1 MHSQIHLQLETRN
14 EKQQTVEASLSSETP
29 VFRPGL
35 GREILMHTPD
45 AVDLSRAPIPLL
57 TSHNR
62 DETPVGIVENIRLVA
77 GKLRAT
83 LRFGQ
88 SQRSQDVWADVKAGV
103 LRSISIGYQILKGE
117 SRGDDYVVTSWMPF
131 EASLV
136 SVPADPTVG
145 IGRSYKGNQIMEMQ
159 AQDDMKSS
167 RSQRRAEVR
176 SVHETTD
183 SLNDI
188 YAVANQFKIGP
199 DQVRDF
205 VSENGAD
212 KEGFRSYVLSNMKG
226 GGALRLDESSEIG
239 LSRKEIQQFSFVK
252 LIMAQADPTRQ
263 REAGLELEASRAM
276 AKKLGRDPQGL
287 FVPSEILL
295 GQRDLVVGT
304 ATAGGNLRPID
315 HYAEGF
321 IDVLRNRCH
330 VISLGATQMNDLA
343 GNLAIPSKTGTS
355 TAYWVTEGNAPSESQ
370 QVFGQVAMA
379 PKTVGGWTDYSRKMM
394 LQSSPAIEQIVRVDL
409 ADTIAV
415 ELDRVSINGSGSG
428 AEPLGILNAVG
439 VGSVAAGANGGAPT
453 WDLMLAL
460 EESLAVTNA
469 DASTIAYLTNPKV
482 RRKLKGTTKATS
494 DAGAGFIW
502 EALASGEPG
511 WGSVNG
517 YRAASTNNCPANLT
531 KGASSGVC
539 SAMLLGAWEDLM
551 IGFWGGLDI
560 LVDPYANGTSGGFRV
575 IALLDC
581 DIALRRPTSFAV
593 IKDLL
598 TS

>member
-35 GREILMHTPD
+35 GREILMHTPE

-145 IGRSYKGNQIMEMQ
+145 IGRSYQGNQIMENQ
-159 AQDDMKSS
+159 EDVKLS
-167 RSQRRAEVR
+167 RSQRRAEGR
-176 SVHETTD
+176 SVHETTS

-188 YAVANQFKIGP
+188 YALASQFKIGT
-199 DQVRDF
+199 DEVRNF
-205 VSENGAD
+205 VAENGPD
-212 KEGFRSYVLSNMKG
+212 NEGFRSYLLANLKDN
-226 GGALRLDESSEIG
+226 GALRYDESAEIG
-239 LSRKEIQQFSFVK
+239 LSRKEVQQFSFQK

-263 REAGLELEASRAM
+263 REAGFELEASRAM

-287 FVPSEILL
+287 FVPTEVLF

-304 ATAGGNLRPID
+304 PSAGGYLRPVE
-315 HYAEGF
+315 HFAEGF
-321 IDVLRNRCH
+321 IDVLRARCH
-330 VISLGATQMNDLA
+330 VAALGATQMNGLT
-343 GNLAIPSKTGTS
+343 GNLMIPSKTGTS
-355 TAYWVTEGNAPSESQ
+355 TAYWVTEGNAPTESAQ
-370 QVFGQVAMA
+370 QFGQVAMA

-415 ELDRVSINGSGSG
+415 ELDRVAITGSGSG
-428 AEPLGILNAVG
+428 AEPLGILNTSG
-439 VGSVAAGANGGAPT
+439 IGSVAAGTNGGAPT

-460 EESLAVTNA
+460 EESLAVANA
-469 DASTIAYLTNPKV
+469 DVSTIAYLTNPKV
-482 RRKLKGTTKATS
+482 RRKLKGTTKAST

-502 EALASGEPG
+502 EALAGGEPG
-511 WGSVNG
+511 WGTVNG
-517 YRAASTNNCPANLT
+517 YRAASTNNCPSNLT
-531 KGASSGVC
+531 KGSSIGIC
-539 SAMLLGAWEDLM
+539 SAMLLGAWEDLL

-560 LVDPYANGTSGGFRV
+560 LVDPYANSTSGGFRV

-581 DIALRRPTSFAV
+581 DIALRRPTSFAAA
-593 IKDLL
+593 KDLL